1 MSTRPDREWWTA
13 AEIAAAGLPDIP
25 GTKRGVTKLAQR
37 MSWSEQ
43 TGKSR
48 RRNGRG
54 GGREFHWS
62 LFPVRA
68 QSWLLAQAAKV
79 DAPPDERPAREEAWS
94 AFEKLPEKPK
104 AEAASRLASIQK
116 VEALERGGLT
126 RDQAVRDVA
135 RLDGVA
141 GRTIWNWL
149 GMIDG
154 VRSDDRLPYLA
165 PRHRL
170 AKRRSR
176 AREIDPE
183 FGALIKSDYLRP
195 EQPSMSAVYDRCVRL
210 ARARGIEAAP
220 LHTVRRWFR
229 REVSEPTVV
238 LKRKGLDAL
247 KTLYPAQVRDRSQ
260 MHAMEGVNGDYHRFD
275 VFVRFPASDGIP
287 EEIARPQMVAFQDL
301 FSGRLLS
308 WRVDKTPNSHTV
320 QLCTGDM
327 IERWGIPEHVL
338 LDNGREFAAKLI
350 TGGTQTRYRFKVKED
365 DVPGLLTSLGC
376 QVHWATPYSGQS
388 KPIERAFRDLCDR
401 VAKHPRL
408 AGAYTGNAPDAKPE
422 NYGNRA
428 VALEEF
434 LEVLAE
440 EIELHNM
447 RPNRRSEVAWGRSFA
462 EVFDES
468 YAQAPIRKA
477 TEEQRRLWLMGAEGL
492 RPAMRDGAITF
503 MRNVYW
509 ADWLIE
515 HRGEKVVARFDR
527 AALWDGLHIY
537 ALSGEYLGH
546 AECREKVGFF
556 DVEQGRVHEKSRRA
570 WMRAERDAADAHRVY
585 TAAELGQGLAALDEG
600 PPEDPVEA
608 RVVRMVPDQRP
619 REETPAPSD
628 EAPQAAFIADFEER
642 RRARQAGED
651 DSGDDDPRVRFA
663 RALELERN
671 AEAGEA
677 LTRDQRRWLASY
689 QGSSEYRT
697 WTRMVESHGE
707 EVLQRG

>member
-1 MSTRPDREWWTA
+1 MTTRPDRDWWTA
-13 AEIAAAGLPDIP
+13 AEIAAAGLPDMP
-25 GTKRGVTKLAQR
+25 ATKRGVTKLAQR
-37 MSWSEQ
+37 LGWAAQ
-43 TGKSR
+43 AGKSR
-48 RRNGRG
+48 RRAGRG
-54 GGREFHWS
+54 GGREYHWS

-68 QSWLLAQAAKV
+68 QSWLLAQADQAKAPR
-79 DAPPDERPAREEAWS
+79 DARPTREDAWAAYEA
-94 AFEKLPEKPK
+94 LPAKPK
-104 AEAASRLASIQK
+104 AEAEARLASIQK
-116 VEALERGGLT
+116 VEALERGGMT

-141 GRTIWNWL
+141 CRTLWNWL

-154 VRSDDRLPYLA
+154 VRADDRLPYLA

-170 AKRRSR
+170 AQRRGR
-176 AREIDPE
+176 ARGVDRE

-210 ARARGIEAAP
+210 ARARGIEVAP

-247 KTLYPAQVRDRSQ
+247 KAMYPAQVRDRSQ

-275 VFVRFPASDGIP
+275 VFVRFPASDGVP
-287 EEIARPQMVAFQDL
+287 EEVARPQMVAFQDL

-320 QLCTGDM
+320 QLCIGDM

-376 QVHWATPYSGQS
+376 DVHWATPYSGQS
-388 KPIERAFRDLCDR
+388 KPIERPFRDLADR
-401 VAKHPRL
+401 VSKHPAF
-408 AGAYTGNAPDAKPE
+408 AGAYTGNSPDAKPE
-422 NYGNRA
+422 NYGNAA
-428 VALEEF
+428 VPLERF
-434 LEVLAE
+434 LDVLAE

-447 RPNRRSEVAWGRSFA
+447 RPDRRSEVAWGRSFA

-468 YAQAPIRKA
+468 YARAPIRKA

-509 ADWLIE
+509 ADWLIA

-527 AALWDGLHIY
+527 AALWDGLHVY

-556 DVEQGRVHEKSRRA
+556 DVEQGRTHEKSRRA
-570 WMRAERDAADAHRVY
+570 WMRAEREAAAAHKVY
-585 TAAELGQGLAALDEG
+585 TAAELGEGLAALDTH
-600 PPEDPVEA
+600 
-608 RVVRMVPDQRP
+608 
-619 REETPAPSD
+619 TPAPEAEAKVVRLPDARPARPERPAPVD
-628 EAPQAAFIADFEER
+628 EASHDAFVADFEAR
-642 RRARQAGED
+642 RRDRQSGRED
-651 DSGDDDPRVRFA
+651 DSDPRVRFS
-663 RALELERN
+663 RALDLERR
-671 AEAGEA
+671 AAAGDA

-707 EVLQRG
+707 DVLQR

>member
-1 MSTRPDREWWTA
+1 MHA
-13 AEIAAAGLPDIP
+13 APLTSP
-25 GTKRGVTKLAQR
+25 RLQR
-37 MSWSEQ
+37 
-43 TGKSR
+43 
-48 RRNGRG
+48 
-54 GGREFHWS
+54 
-62 LFPVRA
+62 V
-68 QSWLLAQAAKV
+68 
-79 DAPPDERPAREEAWS
+79 
-94 AFEKLPEKPK
+94 
-104 AEAASRLASIQK
+104 
-116 VEALERGGLT
+116 LERGGMT

-141 GRTIWNWL
+141 GRTVWNWL

-154 VRSDDRLPYLA
+154 VRADDRLPYLA

-170 AKRRSR
+170 AQRRGR
-176 AREIDPE
+176 ARGVDPE

-210 ARARGIEAAP
+210 ARARGIDVAP

-247 KTLYPAQVRDRSQ
+247 KAMYPAQVRDRSQ

-275 VFVRFPASDGIP
+275 VFVRFPASDGVP
-287 EEIARPQMVAFQDL
+287 EEVARPQMVAFQDL

-320 QLCTGDM
+320 QLCIGDM

-376 QVHWATPYSGQS
+376 DVHWATPYSGQS

-401 VAKHPRL
+401 VAKHPAF
-408 AGAYTGNAPDAKPE
+408 AGAYTGNSPDAKPE
-422 NYGNRA
+422 NYGNAA
-428 VALEEF
+428 VPLEQF

-440 EIELHNM
+440 EIEAHNM
-447 RPNRRSEVAWGRSFA
+447 RPGRRSEVAWGRSFA

-509 ADWLIE
+509 ADWLIA

-527 AALWDGLHIY
+527 AALWDGLHVY

-556 DVEQGRVHEKSRRA
+556 DVEQGRLHEKSRRA
-570 WMRAERDAADAHRVY
+570 WMRAEREAAEAHKVY
-585 TAAELGQGLAALDEG
+585 TAAELGEGLAALDTDA
-600 PPEDPVEA
+600 PAAPAEA
-608 RVVRMVPDQRP
+608 KVVRMMPDTRS
-619 REETPAPSD
+619 RPAPPSPAD
-628 EAPQAAFIADFEER
+628 DATHEAFVADFEAR
-642 RRARQAGED
+642 RRDRQPERED
-651 DSGDDDPRVRFA
+651 DSDPRVRFT
-663 RALELERN
+663 RALELERRT
-671 AEAGEA
+671 AAGDA

-707 EVLQRG
+707 DVLQR